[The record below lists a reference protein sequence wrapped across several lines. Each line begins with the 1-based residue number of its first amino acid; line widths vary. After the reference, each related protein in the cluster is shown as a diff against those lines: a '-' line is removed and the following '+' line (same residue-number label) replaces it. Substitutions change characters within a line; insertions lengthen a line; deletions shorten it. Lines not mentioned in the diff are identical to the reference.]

1 MCPAKLLHGQSA
13 QRTRQCPDPYGA
25 YGGWDCSSVLPPRRL
40 GHFCLEVTSR
50 QFDVAVVG
58 LEIDVEDSKY
68 LSEAYSALSSS
79 AATVSGLLREPS
91 VPTRPTSVEGDT

>member
-1 MCPAKLLHGQSA
+1 
-13 QRTRQCPDPYGA
+13 
-25 YGGWDCSSVLPPRRL
+25 
-40 GHFCLEVTSR
+40 VTPR

-58 LEIDVEDSKY
+58 LEIDVEDSKC

-79 AATVSGLLREPS
+79 DATVSGLLREPS